1 MVTTGSATGPTEESA
16 DDVLPG
22 LQGIDRD
29 GVEEVGDAAAIL
41 AQGVAVTARMQA
53 DAAGAIEA
61 GTATSAR
68 AIAHGAEVVQ
78 ATAHDHAREA
88 AQLALHA
95 VEAVVEALGSGA
107 DASLTP
113 EQAILVVVKASEA
126 SAQLATAA
134 KASGAFTTAAAAAG
148 LATQAA
154 DYAAGF
160 ELHMVATAVAAR
172 RLAEKATNT

>member
-1 MVTTGSATGPTEESA
+1 MVSTGSAPGPTEESA
-16 DDVLPG
+16 DDALPG

-29 GVEEVGDAAAIL
+29 GVEDVGAAAEIL
-41 AQGVAVTARMQA
+41 AQGVAVTTRMQA

-68 AIAHGAEVVQ
+68 AIAHGAEAVQ
-78 ATAHDHAREA
+78 VTAHDCAREA

-95 VEAVVEALGSGA
+95 VEAVVEALGAA
-107 DASLTP
+107 DVSLTP
-113 EQAILVVVKASEA
+113 EQAIVVVAKASEA
-126 SAQLATAA
+126 SAQLVAAA
-134 KASGAFTTAAAAAG
+134 KASGAFTMAAAAAG

-154 DYAAGF
+154 DDAAGF

-172 RLAEKATNT
+172 KLAEKAANT